1 MVASTEEPE
10 TGLAAFSERN
20 TSIHVHV
27 ARWRVNPKR
36 SAPTS
41 VVASASPSKPH
52 VGFPSPIP
60 RQPGQRNAFKEQF
73 FSLYLAQ
80 TFPTICNPGTSFA
93 GSNNWMLE
101 ILRLPALS
109 PALENATLAVSAAK
123 LGRRDQKP
131 DLVHQ
136 SLGLYTQSLH
146 EFSYEVGNV
155 SSRRNE
161 QTLAACM
168 VMMMYEVSE
177 CPGGNPDG
185 YQAHYAGTMR
195 LLEMRGPEAHISGLA
210 HSIFQSLRVHTM
222 YQSFIQRSTA
232 MLSKPEWCNV
242 PFDRPKDH
250 FDQLLDILLDI
261 PSHFSERR
269 HIGEMTDPQLILQYS
284 LDTVRQSLRTE
295 ERLADWF
302 GSFEDT
308 VPGPLYYPEL
318 SIRQCSND
326 ERALGMLFPIA
337 FRFPAPSV
345 AQNLI
350 FYWTALLSIHA
361 HLISIYDMLSGL
373 MDTLDMIRADLPCT
387 CDSGCLRHFEM
398 GSLPPLGRRR
408 DWPRTI
414 AYYICQSMEYCL
426 QDNGRG
432 FGPVSVLPVL
442 SVVKAHWTYWPGD
455 WTREIAWV
463 DEVLL
468 ELGQKSTIARFL

>member
-10 TGLAAFSERN
+10 TGLAGFSERN

-41 VVASASPSKPH
+41 DVASTSPSKPH
-52 VGFPSPIP
+52 LGYPSPIP

-109 PALENATLAVSAAK
+109 PALENATLAVCAAK

-168 VMMMYEVSE
+168 VMM
-177 CPGGNPDG
+177 
-185 YQAHYAGTMR
+185 T
-195 LLEMRGPEAHISGLA
+195 
-210 HSIFQSLRVHTM
+210 
-222 YQSFIQRSTA
+222 
-232 MLSKPEWCNV
+232 
-242 PFDRPKDH
+242 
-250 FDQLLDILLDI
+250 
-261 PSHFSERR
+261 HFSERR
-269 HIGEMTDPQLILQYS
+269 HIGKMTDPQLILQYS
-284 LDTVRQSLRTE
+284 LDTVCQSLQTE

-318 SIRQCSND
+318 SIRQCSSD

-398 GSLPPLGRRR
+398 GSLPPLGHRR

-414 AYYICQSMEYCL
+414 AYDICQSMEYCL

-432 FGPVSVLPVL
+432 FGLVSVLPVL

-468 ELGQKSTIARFL
+468 ELGQKSAIARFL